1 MTATGRHF
9 IIVGA
14 GIAGM
19 TLALGLA
26 KFGAKVSVIERQSD
40 IEEFGA
46 GIQLS
51 PNARLILDRLGL
63 SEALSAV
70 SFEPEAL
77 DSYTLSSK
85 GPIGTMELGP
95 LMRER
100 FGSSY
105 AILHRADLAGVLHA
119 ACRRFANIDIH
130 LGVSDW
136 QLQDDVSGVTVHFT
150 AQGEKRALR
159 GEALIG
165 ADGVHSKTRLTAIR
179 GPQAVYGKRIA
190 WRALVPMAKLEGVIA
205 HNRVSVF
212 FARGFHLV
220 CYPLPHRDQFN
231 LALFAPSDDMQS
243 PVQPTLNKPGARVSK
258 ILSAARDQWTPW
270 ALNTVH
276 TDVWSRGRIGLIGDA
291 AHAMVPFQA
300 QGAAMGIEDA
310 AVLAPLLV
318 GTDRPETAFSRYAK
332 LRQKR
337 VKAVAALS
345 AQNGRIFHMTW
356 PFSWARNLV
365 LAKQGTRAHLQRL
378 GWIYSY
384 DAEAPDK

>member
-1 MTATGRHF
+1 MAATGRHF
-9 IIVGA
+9 IIIGA

-26 KFGAKVSVIERQSD
+26 KFGAKVSIIERQTD

-63 SEALSAV
+63 AEALSEV

-85 GPIGTMELGP
+85 GPIATMELGP
-95 LMRER
+95 LMREK

-119 ACRRFANIDIH
+119 ACRRFANTEIH
-130 LGVSDW
+130 FGVTDW
-136 QLQDDVSGVTVHFT
+136 QMQDDVGGVTVHFT
-150 AQGEKRALR
+150 AGREKRALR

-165 ADGVHSKTRLTAIR
+165 ADGVHSQTRLSAIR
-179 GPQAVYGKRIA
+179 GPQAVFGKRIA
-190 WRALVPMAKLEGVIA
+190 WRALIPMEKLDGIISP
-205 HNRVSVF
+205 NRVSVF

-220 CYPLPHRDQFN
+220 CYPLPHRKQFN
-231 LALFAPSDDMQS
+231 LALFTPGEDIKALG
-243 PVQPTLNKPGARVSK
+243 QPTLKKPGAKVSA

-270 ALNTVH
+270 ALNTVS
-276 TDVWSRGRIGLIGDA
+276 TNVWSRGRIGLIGDA
-291 AHAMVPFQA
+291 AHALVPFQA

-310 AVLAPLLV
+310 AVLAPLLM
-318 GTDRPETAFSRYAK
+318 GTEQPEAAFSHYAK
-332 LRQKR
+332 RRQKR
-337 VKAVAALS
+337 LHAVAALS
-345 AQNGRIFHMTW
+345 AQNGRIFHMAW
-356 PFSWARNLV
+356 PFSWARNV
-365 LAKQGTRAHLQRL
+365 VMAKQGTRAHLKRL

-384 DAEAPDK
+384 DAEAPPH

>member
-1 MTATGRHF
+1 MATTGRHF
-9 IIVGA
+9 IIIGA
-14 GIAGM
+14 GISGM

-26 KFGAKVSVIERQSD
+26 KFGAKVSIIERQSD

-63 SEALSAV
+63 GPALSEV

-85 GPIGTMELGP
+85 APIATMELGA
-95 LMRER
+95 LMREK

-105 AILHRADLAGVLHA
+105 AIMHRADLAAVLHS
-119 ACRRFANIDIH
+119 ACRRFANIEIH
-130 LGVSDW
+130 FGVSDW
-136 QLQDDVSGVTVHFT
+136 QMQDDVGGVTVHFT
-150 AQGEKRALR
+150 VGEEKRALR

-165 ADGVHSKTRLTAIR
+165 ADGVHSKTRLAAVR
-179 GPQAVYGKRIA
+179 GPQAVFGKRIA
-190 WRALVPMAKLEGVIA
+190 WRALIPMEDLAGIVSAK
-205 HNRVSVF
+205 RVTVF

-220 CYPLPHRDQFN
+220 CYPLPHRNQFN
-231 LALFAPSDDMQS
+231 LALFAPSEDVKSLD
-243 PVQPTLNKPGARVSK
+243 QPTLRKPGAKVSK
-258 ILSAARDQWTPW
+258 ILDATREQWTPW
-270 ALNTVH
+270 ALNTVN

-291 AHAMVPFQA
+291 AHAIVPFQA

-318 GTDRPETAFSRYAK
+318 GTERPEAAFSQYAK
-332 LRQKR
+332 LRKKR
-337 VKAVAALS
+337 IKAVAALS
-345 AQNGRIFHMTW
+345 AQNGRIFHMAW

-365 LAKQGTRAHLQRL
+365 MAKQGSRAHLKRL

-384 DAEAPDK
+384 DAEVPRE

>member
-1 MTATGRHF
+1 MAATGRHF
-9 IIVGA
+9 IIIGA

-26 KFGAKVSVIERQSD
+26 KFGAKVSIIERQTD
-40 IEEFGA
+40 IAEFGA

-51 PNARLILDRLGL
+51 PNARLVLDRLGL
-63 SEALSAV
+63 GPALSEV

-85 GPIGTMELGP
+85 APIGTMELGA
-95 LMRER
+95 LMREK

-105 AILHRADLAGVLHA
+105 AILHRADLARVLHD
-119 ACRRFANIDIH
+119 ACRRFANIEIH
-130 LGVSDW
+130 FGVSDW
-136 QLQDDVSGVTVHFT
+136 QMQDDVSGVNVHFT
-150 AQGEKRALR
+150 VGNEKRALR

-165 ADGVHSKTRLTAIR
+165 ADGVHSKTRLTAVR
-179 GPQAVYGKRIA
+179 GPQAVFGKRIA
-190 WRALVPMAKLEGVIA
+190 WRALVPMAQLEGVIA
-205 HNRVSVF
+205 PDRVSVF
-212 FARGFHLV
+212 FAQGFHLV
-220 CYPLPHRDQFN
+220 CYPLPHRDHFN
-231 LALFAPSDDMQS
+231 LALFTPGTDIKSLG
-243 PVQPTLNKPGARVSK
+243 QPTLKSPGPKVGR
-258 ILSAARDQWTPW
+258 ILGAARDKWTPW
-270 ALNTVH
+270 ALNTVT

-291 AHAMVPFQA
+291 AHAIVPFQA

-318 GTDRPETAFSRYAK
+318 GTDRPEAAFSRYAE

-337 VKAVAALS
+337 VRAVAALS
-345 AQNGRIFHMTW
+345 AQNGRIFHMPW

-365 LAKQGTRAHLQRL
+365 LATQGTRAHLRRL
-378 GWIYSY
+378 GWIYRY

>member
-1 MTATGRHF
+1 MAAPGRHF
-9 IIVGA
+9 IIIGA

-26 KFGAKVSVIERQSD
+26 KFGAKVSIIERHTD

-63 SEALSAV
+63 GPALSEV

-77 DSYTLSSK
+77 DSYTLSRK
-85 GPIGTMELGP
+85 APVATMELGA
-95 LMRER
+95 LMRQR

-130 LGVSDW
+130 FGVSDW
-136 QLQDDVSGVTVHFT
+136 QMQDDVGGVTVHFT
-150 AQGEKRALR
+150 VGSEKRALR

-165 ADGVHSKTRLTAIR
+165 ADGVHSKTRLTAVR
-179 GPQAVYGKRIA
+179 GPQAVFGKRIA

-205 HNRVSVF
+205 PNRLSVF
-212 FARGFHLV
+212 FAQGFHLV
-220 CYPLPHRDQFN
+220 CYPLPHRGQFN
-231 LALFAPSDDMQS
+231 LALFTPGTDLKSLG
-243 PVQPTLNKPGARVSK
+243 QPTLKKPGTKVGK
-258 ILSAARDQWTPW
+258 ILAASRDQWTPW
-270 ALNTVH
+270 ALNTVT

-291 AHAMVPFQA
+291 AHAVVPFQA

-310 AVLAPLLV
+310 AVLAPLLM
-318 GTDRPETAFSRYAK
+318 GTDQPELAFSHYAK
-332 LRQKR
+332 RRQKR

-345 AQNGRIFHMTW
+345 AQNGRIFHMVW

-365 LAKQGTRAHLQRL
+365 MATQGSRAHLKRL

-384 DAEAPDK
+384 DAEAPH

>member
-1 MTATGRHF
+1 MPATGHHF
-9 IIVGA
+9 IIIGA

-26 KFGAKVSVIERQSD
+26 KFGAKVSIIERHTD

-63 SEALSAV
+63 GPALSEV

-85 GPIGTMELGP
+85 GPIGTMELGA
-95 LMRER
+95 LMREK

-105 AILHRADLAGVLHA
+105 AIMHRADLAGVLHT

-130 LGVSDW
+130 FGVSSW
-136 QLQDDVSGVTVHFT
+136 QSEDDPEGVTVHFQVG
-150 AQGEKRALR
+150 AEKRALR

-165 ADGVHSKTRLTAIR
+165 ADGVHSQTRLTAVR
-179 GPQAVYGKRIA
+179 GPQAVFGKRIA
-190 WRALVPMAKLEGVIA
+190 WRALIPMHKVDGIISQD
-205 HNRVSVF
+205 RVSVF
-212 FARGFHLV
+212 FAQGFHLI
-220 CYPLPHRDQFN
+220 CYPLPHRQQFN
-231 LALFAPSDDMQS
+231 LALFAPSED
-243 PVQPTLNKPGARVSK
+243 VQALGQPSLKKPGPKVSK
-258 ILSAARDQWTPW
+258 LMAAARDQWTPW

-276 TDVWSRGRIGLIGDA
+276 SDVWSRGRIGLIGDA

-318 GTDRPETAFSRYAK
+318 GTERPETAFSRYAK

-345 AQNGRIFHMTW
+345 AQNGRIFHMVW
-356 PFSWARNLV
+356 PFSWARNVV
-365 LAKQGTRAHLQRL
+365 LATQGSRAHLKRL

-384 DAEAPDK
+384 DAEAPHG